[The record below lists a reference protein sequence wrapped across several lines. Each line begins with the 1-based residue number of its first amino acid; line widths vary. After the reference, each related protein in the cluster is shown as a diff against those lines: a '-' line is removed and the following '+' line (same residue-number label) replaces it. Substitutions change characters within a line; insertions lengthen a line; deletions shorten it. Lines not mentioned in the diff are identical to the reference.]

1 MEREGMEEP
10 GEIVA
15 VCLVERLSKRIDGS
29 HSDDDSSAFQ
39 HFYNGFIRE

>member
-1 MEREGMEEP
+1 MEEP

-39 HFYNGFIRE
+39 YFYNGFIRE